1 MKGRTFEGI
10 SQSHIA
16 EYSKYQI
23 MPINII
29 PFFSAVSPEGL
40 SNEILMD
47 LEQEGVNILSTNS
60 TITPNEPTYIFIGT
74 GGTENDVSKYLET
87 KDLKPPIIL
96 LSYDERNSLPAAME
110 IRSYLQRKGTA
121 ARIVH
126 LPLAQLHALLRRW
139 SKYHGI
145 MEFLRSA
152 KLGVIGEPSSWLIA
166 SHVNSLKVTKRWGLD
181 IEDIPIVEL
190 TKKLPSEISKE
201 FLEQVDTFKSKAIC
215 QSVSDDEV
223 EKAGMVAQR
232 LEELTQNKKLA
243 AVTVQCFSLLQ
254 ETGIS
259 GCYPLSFLN
268 DKEGL
273 VAGCEGDVPATFT
286 MLLAR
291 LLTGSPSFMAN
302 VASVDQ
308 ELNTAVFAHCT
319 ISTGITDS
327 YEITNHFETGMSVG
341 VRGKLPLIEV
351 TVLKVFGEDLNE
363 YWVSGG
369 TIIDNL
375 VNDKGCRTQIRVAMD
390 ESVDYFLEESLA
402 NHHIII
408 PGDHV
413 QEIIEFFDFANRE

>member
-1 MKGRTFEGI
+1 MRL
-10 SQSHIA
+10 SQSDIA
-16 EYSKYQI
+16 EWFSCQA

-29 PFFSAVSPEGL
+29 PFFSSVSPEGL
-40 SNEILMD
+40 SSEVLKE
-47 LEQEGVNILSTNS
+47 LEQEDVNLLDTDSKINPS
-60 TITPNEPTYIFIGT
+60 EPSFIFIGT
-74 GGTENDVSKYLET
+74 GGTENEVSEYLGT
-87 KDLKPPIIL
+87 KDFKPPIIL

-110 IRSYLQRKGTA
+110 IRSYLQRKGIV

-126 LPLAQLHALLRRW
+126 MPLLQLHALLGRW
-139 SKYHGI
+139 LKYHRI
-145 MEFLRSA
+145 TDYLRGA

-166 SHVNSLKVTKRWGLD
+166 SHVNYQKVAKKWGLD
-181 IEDIPIVEL
+181 IEDIPIDEL
-190 TKKLPSEISKE
+190 SKKLPSEISKE
-201 FLEQVDTFKSKAIC
+201 FRGQVDAFKSKASC
-215 QSVSDDEV
+215 QSVSDGEV
-223 EKAGMVAQR
+223 EKAGIAAQR
-232 LEELTQNKKLA
+232 LAELTKKKRLA

-259 GCYPLSFLN
+259 GCYSLSYLN

-273 VAGCEGDVPATFT
+273 VAGCEGDIPATFT

-327 YEITNHFETGMSVG
+327 YEITNHFETGLSVG
-341 VRGKLPLIEV
+341 VRGKLPLTEV
-351 TVLKVFGEDLNE
+351 TILKVFGEDLNE

-375 VNDKGCRTQIRVAMD
+375 VNDKGCRTQILVAMD
-390 ESVDYFLEESLA
+390 EPVDYFLEESLA

-408 PGDHV
+408 PGNHV
-413 QEIIEFFDFANRE
+413 EEIIEFFDFVNRE